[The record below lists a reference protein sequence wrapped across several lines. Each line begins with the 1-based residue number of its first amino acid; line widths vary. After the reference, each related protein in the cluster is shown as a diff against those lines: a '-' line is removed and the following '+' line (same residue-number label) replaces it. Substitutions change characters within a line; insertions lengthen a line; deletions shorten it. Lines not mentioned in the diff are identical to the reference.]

1 MPLVLLTLLM
11 KSVTDNV
18 DTYYSH
24 CYEHPV
30 SAIEILKSEC
40 AHVEAEFYKKIND
53 LDRKY
58 IGFYR
63 VFAF

>member
-1 MPLVLLTLLM
+1 M

-63 VFAF
+63 IFAF